1 MEEEK
6 DLATLLV
13 IDDDETVRDLVA
25 AYGEALGW
33 TVVMGADAQE
43 GLDRF
48 HTHHPDVVVLD
59 LMLPDASGWTVLA
72 AVRRAGDTYVVL
84 LTAKDAEADRIAG
97 LTRGAD
103 DYVVKPFSP
112 GELLARCQALLRR
125 PRDHG
130 RPEPSACIAYNGLT
144 IDRDTYEARLD
155 GERLELSALEF
166 QLLHALLRR
175 PGRVFTRDQLADL
188 VWGAADAAAG
198 RVVDVHIGR
207 LRRKLGDVAEQPR
220 FIETVRGVG
229 YRLRARSGPA

>member
-1 MEEEK
+1 M
-6 DLATLLV
+6 ATLLV
-13 IDDDETVRDLVA
+13 IDDDETLRDLVA

-33 TVVMGADAQE
+33 TVVTGADAQA
-43 GLDRF
+43 GLDQF
-48 HTHHPDVVVLD
+48 HTHRPDVVVLD
-59 LMLPDASGWTVLA
+59 VMLPDASGWTVLDA
-72 AVRRAGDTYVVL
+72 IRRDGDTYVVL

-125 PRDHG
+125 PRQGD
-130 RPEPSACIAYNGLT
+130 RPSEPASYISHNGLT
-144 IDRDTYEARLD
+144 IDADTYEARLD
-155 GERLELSALEF
+155 GARLELSALEF
-166 QLLHALLRR
+166 QLLHTLLRR

-188 VWGAADAAAG
+188 VWGATDAAAG

-207 LRRKLGDVAEQPR
+207 LRRKLGDAAEQPR

-229 YRLRARSGPA
+229 YRLRARPGPA

>member
-1 MEEEK
+1 M
-6 DLATLLV
+6 ATLLV
-13 IDDDETVRDLVA
+13 IDDDESLRDLVA

-33 TVVMGADAQE
+33 TVVMGADAHT

-59 LMLPDASGWTVLA
+59 LMLPDASGWTVLDA
-72 AVRRAGDTYVVL
+72 IRRAGDVYVVL

-125 PRDHG
+125 PRG
-130 RPEPSACIAYNGLT
+130 PQQPREPAASLSHNGLT
-144 IDRDTYEARLD
+144 IDVDAHEAWLD

-166 QLLHALLRR
+166 QLLHTLLRR

-207 LRRKLGDVAEQPR
+207 LRRKLGDGAEQPR

-229 YRLRARSGPA
+229 YRLRAQSGPA

>member
-1 MEEEK
+1 M
-6 DLATLLV
+6 ATLLV
-13 IDDDETVRDLVA
+13 IDDDETLRDLVA

-33 TVVMGADAQE
+33 SVVVGTDAQT
-43 GLDRF
+43 GLDQF
-48 HTHHPDVVVLD
+48 HAHHPDVVVLD
-59 LMLPDASGWTVLA
+59 LMLPDASGWTVLDA
-72 AVRRAGDTYVVL
+72 IRQAGDAYVVL
-84 LTAKDAEADRIAG
+84 LTARDAEADRIAG

-125 PRDHG
+125 PRGHKQ
-130 RPEPSACIAYNGLT
+130 PSEPSTSMASNGLA
-144 IDRDTYEARLD
+144 IDVDTHEAWLD
-155 GERLELSALEF
+155 GQRLELSALEF
-166 QLLHALLRR
+166 QLLHTLLRR

-207 LRRKLGDVAEQPR
+207 LRRKLGDVAEKPR

-229 YRLRARSGPA
+229 YRLRARSGPV